1 VKSNHFRDNKG
12 RVGKYD
18 AKVISSMVRSWQHAV
33 GVIGVGNMGAALVR
47 GIANQAEGPSRSVA
61 ICDLDQDRVDSLCK
75 DLGVEGMSDA
85 KSVALSSELVILAA
99 KPQNLG
105 AILEQISKSIDPDQT
120 IMSIMAGV
128 TTDALERGLGGN
140 PRVIRVMP
148 NLPALV
154 GQGISVYCGGLHAEA
169 LDFQRAEEV
178 LNAVGVCI
186 QGPEELM
193 DPVTALSGTGPAY
206 VFHTMEAMIE
216 SGIGMGIPEEMAR
229 ILVRQT
235 VLGAAMLAKES
246 DLDPTSLREAVTSKG
261 GTTDAAISH
270 LVNHEYTRIVV
281 EAIFAARDRSRELGS

>member
-1 VKSNHFRDNKG
+1 MKSNHFRDNKG

-105 AILEQISKSIDPDQT
+105 AILEQISNSIDPDQT

-128 TTDALERGLGGN
+128 TTDALERGLGGR

-169 LDFQRAEEV
+169 LDFQRAEGV

-186 QGPEELM
+186 QGSEELM

-206 VFHTMEAMIE
+206 VFYTMEAMIE

-229 ILVRQT
+229 ALVTQT
-235 VLGAAMLAKES
+235 VLGAAMLAEQS

-270 LVNHEYTRIVV
+270 LVNQEYTRIVV
-281 EAIFAARDRSRELGS
+281 EAIFAARNRSSELGS